1 MHASYEAK
9 WWMTGD
15 GRLFVG
21 ASVEPGG
28 CLASGTICPGNAS
41 GMIRM
46 FRGEPAMLTS
56 LPRGLLDELSAHFPG
71 VRWWVQDVPERAP
84 ARAAN

>member
-1 MHASYEAK
+1 MDTVNEPN

-15 GRLFVG
+15 GRLVVG
-21 ASVEPGG
+21 LSAEPSG
-28 CLASGTICPGNAS
+28 CMASGSICLQS
-41 GMIRM
+41 GSGLIRM
-46 FRGEPAMLTS
+46 FRGEPARLTS

-84 ARAAN
+84 VKAGA